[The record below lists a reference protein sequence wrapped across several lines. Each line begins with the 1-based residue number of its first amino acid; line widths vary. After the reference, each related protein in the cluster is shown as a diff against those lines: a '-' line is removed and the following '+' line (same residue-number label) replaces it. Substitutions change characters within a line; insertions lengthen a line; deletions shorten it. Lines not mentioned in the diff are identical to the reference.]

1 MEITPVALVGK
12 RARIQPMEER
22 HAEALFEAGR
32 DPSIWTYMPMSIR
45 SPEQMRELVRQA
57 LAAKKDGSEFPYV
70 IVDRESGEVVGST
83 RFLAISRPNRSLE
96 IGWTWLS
103 PAVWR
108 TSVNT
113 ECKFLLLR
121 HAFETLGAI
130 RVQIK
135 TDRRNLRSQQAIE
148 RLGATKEGVLR
159 KHVILHDGYVRD
171 SVFYA
176 ILDEEWAA
184 VKSGLELKLASVD

>member
-1 MEITPVALVGK
+1 MEITPVTLVGK

-45 SPEQMRELVRQA
+45 SPEHMRELVRQA

-83 RFLAISRPNRSLE
+83 RFLAVSRPNRSLE

>member
-1 MEITPVALVGK
+1 MEITPVTLVGE
-12 RARIQPMEER
+12 RVRIQPMEER

-45 SPEQMRELVRQA
+45 SPEHMRELVRQA